1 MPNTH
6 WEYTTVL
13 IDNITAD
20 DYDMGHHKQQIS
32 DEIETHGAA
41 GWEFVSI
48 NDQAVEGYVHII
60 FRRPKE

>member
-1 MPNTH
+1 M
-6 WEYTTVL
+6 

-20 DYDMGHHKQQIS
+20 DYDIGQYRQQIS

-48 NDQAVEGYVHII
+48 NDRAVEGYVHII
-60 FRRPKE
+60 FRRAKE